1 MSENC
6 QSSIV
11 NSLNSVQLL
20 DQLLTADEVVDLSI
34 VKIQLPRKTSTFI
47 KSSNGEILELLQ
59 FNEKHRSW
67 FIDDSLSSSGK
78 IFVASKFD
86 PIFLFLQYLEKH
98 CSEKAQPLDQILDP
112 EADIFLDKFSMKQ
125 LRFVADQKG
134 PDDLKAFVLNEEK
147 ALKWLKKKFELTKAS
162 LVQQKIVSSGIA
174 SANFVQS
181 TLLESD
187 NDTEAVDEAALG
199 ILSEY
204 ISTDFTEKLDKL
216 LGISERSSDPTTNKR
231 KSDILSGG
239 DVKRIKIE
247 EQENSL
253 DTFNTPSKPLTPAA
267 KVTSKTKA
275 LEKAAKGTK
284 SINSFFTK
292 K

>member
-1 MSENC
+1 MKNNFNH
-6 QSSIV
+6 I
-11 NSLNSVQLL
+11 L
-20 DQLLTADEVVDLSI
+20 DQLLTSEEIAELSV
-34 VKIQLPRKTSTFI
+34 VKIELPRKTSTFI

-67 FIDDSLSSSGK
+67 FIDDSVSSSGK

-86 PIFLFLQYLEKH
+86 PVFLFLQYLEKH
-98 CSEKAQPLDQILDP
+98 CTEKAQPLDQILDSAA
-112 EADIFLDKFSMKQ
+112 EIFLEKVNLKQ

-134 PDDLKAFVLNEEK
+134 PDDLKAFVFNEEK
-147 ALKWLKKKFELTKAS
+147 SLKWLKKKFELTKSS
-162 LVQQKIVSSGIA
+162 LVQQKIVTSGVS

-181 TLLESD
+181 TLLESE
-187 NDTEAVDEAALG
+187 NDAEAIDEAALG
-199 ILSEY
+199 ILAEY
-204 ISTDFTEKLDKL
+204 ISPELSEKLQKI
-216 LGISERSSDPTTNKR
+216 LGIVEKSAEASSNKR
-231 KSDILSGG
+231 KSDNLSGG
-239 DVKRIKIE
+239 DSKRIKIE

-253 DTFNTPSKPLTPAA
+253 DTTNTLSQPAA
-267 KVTSKTKA
+267 AVKVSSKAKA